1 MLNGLIVVRAAW
13 DDDAGVWYT
22 ESSDLFGLNAEA
34 PTLEA
39 LRDKL
44 PAIAADLIADNHPD
58 RIGDEFA
65 IEIIAHTHTG
75 AGDRVKGYGKA
86 VREALR
92 QAGCEFVRHG
102 KGDHEVWR
110 NRAGKRLSAN
120 VLSFAPG
127 IPHLTRLHSM
137 PVRKTQTYAC

>member
-65 IEIIAHTHTG
+65 IEIIAHTHT
-75 AGDRVKGYGKA
+75 K
-86 VREALR
+86 
-92 QAGCEFVRHG
+92 
-102 KGDHEVWR
+102 
-110 NRAGKRLSAN
+110 
-120 VLSFAPG
+120 VLA
-127 IPHLTRLHSM
+127 T
-137 PVRKTQTYAC
+137 A